1 MCKKFRAEH
10 DSILSFFSVMDND
23 SLIETRESSVSVK
36 ERAAEIER
44 KEKK

>member
-10 DSILSFFSVMDND
+10 DSILFFFVMDDDN
-23 SLIETRESSVSVK
+23 LIETRESSVSVK